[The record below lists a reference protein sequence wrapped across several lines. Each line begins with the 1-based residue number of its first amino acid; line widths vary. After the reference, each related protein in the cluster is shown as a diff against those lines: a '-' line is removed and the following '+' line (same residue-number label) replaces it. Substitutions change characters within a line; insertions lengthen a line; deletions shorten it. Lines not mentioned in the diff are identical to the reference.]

1 MATVKTF
8 LVAACCGLVLL
19 GAVSAYA
26 SLNENG
32 MSLNGMS
39 LNGLSMNGLSING
52 LSINGL
58 NFNGLS
64 INGLNFNGF
73 SFNGCL
79 PQGISLA
86 CDQALWW
93 ASRSNTEQGLT
104 LQPLA
109 SVALG
114 RKFPLPYRSRG
125 IARDM
130 QRLFRGGMPL
140 VMRIPGVPPPIT

>member
-39 LNGLSMNGLSING
+39 LNGLSMNGLSFNG

-58 NFNGLS
+58 SFNGLSLNGLSVNGLS

-93 ASRSNTEQGLT
+93 ASRSNAEQGLT

-114 RKFPLPYRSRG
+114 RK
-125 IARDM
+125 
-130 QRLFRGGMPL
+130 
-140 VMRIPGVPPPIT
+140 IPRP